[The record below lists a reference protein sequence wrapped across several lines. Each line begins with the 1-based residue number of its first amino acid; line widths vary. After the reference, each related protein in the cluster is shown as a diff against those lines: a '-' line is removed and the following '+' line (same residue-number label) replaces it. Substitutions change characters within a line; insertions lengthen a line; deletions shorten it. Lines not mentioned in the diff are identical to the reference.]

1 MAPPG
6 PAHAV
11 PTLVLS
17 SRPSGHSV
25 AAQNAR
31 EGNPVWLHIPQS
43 HGYICHLRQSGQ
55 EQIHEHLT
63 HDPEITA

>member
-6 PAHAV
+6 SAHAV
-11 PTLVLS
+11 PTLVLG

-31 EGNPVWLHIPQS
+31 EGDPVRLHVPQS
-43 HGYICHLRQSGQ
+43 DGYVCHLRQSGR

-63 HDPEITA
+63 LDPKITA